1 LPHPRANVIL
11 PKTIVGDVFAAL
23 RFELLKL
30 KEGKAMW
37 FLASRAFVILVLV
50 LFTTAAFAQRPPQK
64 RSPRVPPPAPTP
76 APTVEPSPEPNDE
89 PQEVDTIKVD
99 TDVVTVPVIA
109 TDRNGIYVPDL
120 TKADFSLMEDG
131 KGQEI
136 AFFSTVTAPFTV
148 VLLLDTSASTQAKLS
163 EIRRAAIAFVEQLQS
178 KDKVKVISFN
188 DTVTDHNE
196 FTSDRALLRASINK
210 VVAGEGTKLYDAFA
224 SALDSLR
231 NIQGRKAIVL
241 FSDGVDRVSDLATFD
256 SSLRGLDEEGVI
268 VYPIRYDTRAE
279 TEALVRRQADE
290 QGPSLPTIGVIR
302 APSGGTPTTFP
313 SEDPNTVPSASRK
326 SGPFGLPLPE
336 EILRR
341 RREEQR
347 RQDGGVPSVTDM
359 PDATTRRPDD
369 RTGDARGRETMPG
382 NTTTRQPRS
391 PDDSITSMLDL
402 AYSTADSYLKEL
414 ERKSG
419 GRLVRADTLASLPDA
434 FAKIAAELRTQYA
447 LGYYPANKARDGK
460 YRRIKVS
467 TTKKDVVIRARP
479 GYSRT

>member
-1 LPHPRANVIL
+1 MLSQTSRACVIL
-11 PKTIVGDVFAAL
+11 AL
-23 RFELLKL
+23 L
-30 KEGKAMW
+30 
-37 FLASRAFVILVLV
+37 
-50 LFTTAAFAQRPPQK
+50 LFTAVAFAQAPQK
-64 RSPRVPPPAPTP
+64 RSPRVPPAPIP
-76 APTVEPSPEPNDE
+76 APTVEPSPAANDE

-120 TKADFSLMEDG
+120 TKGDFSLMEDG
-131 KGQEI
+131 QAQEI

-148 VLLLDTSASTQAKLS
+148 VLMLDTSASTQEKLG
-163 EIRRAAIAFVEQLQS
+163 EIRRAAISFVEQLQG

-188 DTVTDHNE
+188 DAITDHNE
-196 FTSDRALLRASINK
+196 FTSDRALLRSAINK
-210 VVAGEGTKLYDAFA
+210 TVAGQGTKLYDAFS

-241 FSDGVDRVSDLATFD
+241 FTDGVDRVSDLATFD

-290 QGPSLPTIGVIR
+290 QGPQLPTIGVIR
-302 APSGGTPTTFP
+302 APSGGSTPTTFP
-313 SEDPNTVPSASRK
+313 SEDPNTVPSTSRK

-347 RQDGGVPSVTDM
+347 REEGGRVPTVTDM
-359 PDATTRRPDD
+359 PDASTRRPDD
-369 RTGDARGRETMPG
+369 RTGDVSGRDTMPG
-382 NTTTRQPRS
+382 TTTRTRRPRS
-391 PDDSITSMLDL
+391 DDDGIGPMLDL

-460 YRRIKVS
+460 YRKIKVS